1 MDGTISIHETSTNTS
16 IHQTWNTGIL
26 LSDSCGYVALSH
38 PPSPRRIIIAFRG
51 TYSLTNTIIDL
62 SAYPQAY
69 IPYTGDDEDHK
80 NTTTPTDPPQAH
92 CENCTVHAGFM
103 SSWINTRTTI
113 LPHVAAARTKYPD
126 YEITLVG
133 HSLGGAVAAL
143 AGLEMQLKGWNPVV
157 TTFGEPMVGNEAFA
171 EFLNE
176 QFRLNDDIGIPPVDG
191 GQRFR
196 RVTHINDPVPLLPL
210 REWGYSPHAGEIFI
224 AKSDLPPSRED
235 MHHCV
240 GDYDPSCIAGS
251 ETSALLVEIYRDFNA
266 PVGLAASKTEDCRSS
281 RGDAVSGEQ
290 AVLGHVQA
298 SARCEMKHREDRL
311 SPLRWDWSLIP
322 ARYRLWELFYAHRDY
337 FWRIGLCV
345 PGGDPTG

>member
-1 MDGTISIHETSTNTS
+1 
-16 IHQTWNTGIL
+16 
-26 LSDSCGYVALSH
+26 
-38 PPSPRRIIIAFRG
+38 
-51 TYSLTNTIIDL
+51 
-62 SAYPQAY
+62 
-69 IPYTGDDEDHK
+69 
-80 NTTTPTDPPQAH
+80 
-92 CENCTVHAGFM
+92 
-103 SSWINTRTTI
+103 
-113 LPHVAAARTKYPD
+113 
-126 YEITLVG
+126 
-133 HSLGGAVAAL
+133 
-143 AGLEMQLKGWNPVV
+143 MQLKGWNPVV
-157 TTFGEPMVGNEAFA
+157 TTFGEPMVGNKAFA

-176 QFRLNDDIGIPPVDG
+176 QFRLSDDIGIPPVDG

-251 ETSALLVEIYRDFNA
+251 EISALLVEMYRDFNA

-281 RGDAVSGEQ
+281 CGDAVSGEQ

-298 SARCEMKHREDRL
+298 SARCEMKHGEDRL